1 MLVRLPHLRPLPPLG
16 PPGLPGLPGAL
27 QGKGKRN
34 VPKPSQPLK
43 SFNWS
48 KLPDTKIKGTVW
60 TVIDDSKIHEIMDF
74 NDFDRMF
81 SAYQKSKNDQKDG
94 GAEACVAAE
103 QRQELSFIDSRKA
116 QNCQI
121 FLSKLRTSNEQLA
134 RAVLTMDKDGELSVE
149 MLEQLLKLVPT
160 TQEKNLLDDHSKEKE
175 QFAKADRFLYEMSK
189 INRYEQR
196 LATLFYVKRFPERM
210 GDINTKVKAVIEASK
225 QVFRSRKFRDLL
237 EVVLAFGNYMNR
249 GERGNATGFKI
260 ASINKIMDTKSS
272 SNSKINLLDYLVMLL
287 DQKFPAVL
295 QLEEEMGD
303 VRTAANVSLVELQ
316 NDIKKFKT
324 ELKTV
329 EKEYD
334 YHGKNKDKLSGD
346 NFVKETGTFLTAA
359 RASFNELDDSLKE
372 MKTRYEKSVS
382 AFGEQPKTI
391 TSKNFF
397 GIFYTF
403 LVSFAEAKNENE
415 KRKKKKLEEEKKEK
429 DEA

>member
-1 MLVRLPHLRPLPPLG
+1 
-16 PPGLPGLPGAL
+16 
-27 QGKGKRN
+27 
-34 VPKPSQPLK
+34 
-43 SFNWS
+43 
-48 KLPDTKIKGTVW
+48 
-60 TVIDDSKIHEIMDF
+60 
-74 NDFDRMF
+74 
-81 SAYQKSKNDQKDG
+81 
-94 GAEACVAAE
+94 
-103 QRQELSFIDSRKA
+103 
-116 QNCQI
+116 
-121 FLSKLRTSNEQLA
+121 
-134 RAVLTMDKDGELSVE
+134 
-149 MLEQLLKLVPT
+149 
-160 TQEKNLLDDHSKEKE
+160 
-175 QFAKADRFLYEMSK
+175 MSK
-189 INRYEQR
+189 INRYEPR

-210 GDINTKVKAVIEASK
+210 GDIKTKVKAVIEASK

-249 GERGNATGFKI
+249 GSRGNATGFKI

-295 QLEEEMGD
+295 QLQEEIGD
-303 VRTAANVSLVELQ
+303 VKTAANVSLVELQ
-316 NDIKKFKT
+316 KDVKKFKT

-403 LVSFAEAKNENE
+403 LVSFAVS
-415 KRKKKKLEEEKKEK
+415 LFLLF
-429 DEA
+429 